1 MKDYSLIFA
10 ITKPIIPV
18 QQPTY
23 SVIVPVFNSEDTL
36 EELFARSKVV
46 FEQLDATFEF
56 IFVEDCGRDDSW
68 SVLQKIKKENPE
80 LVTVIKLHRNYG
92 QHNASICGF
101 GFARGEMI
109 ITIDDDLQHP
119 PEEIPKL
126 IEKQKEND
134 ADIVYGIFRKKQHS
148 KVRNAGSRSVKATS
162 KMLLE
167 GTGKGSSFRLIK
179 KDIIEK
185 LLEHTIHF
193 VFIDQ
198 LLLWHTNDIDFVEVE
213 HHKRKIKKSGYT
225 TRKLFS
231 VVSDLT
237 YFYTN
242 IPLKLMVWG
251 GLVMS
256 LVFFLFGLR
265 FILQKWLFNVTVPG
279 YTSTIVAILF
289 STGIIV
295 FSLGIIGGYLSRI
308 YMVQSK
314 KPPFTIKKVL

>member
-1 MKDYSLIFA
+1 MS
-10 ITKPIIPV
+10 
-18 QQPTY
+18 QPTY

-36 EELFARSKVV
+36 EELFKRSKAV
-46 FEQLDATFEF
+46 FEQLEATFEF

-68 SVLQKIKKENPE
+68 KVLQQMKKEYPE
-80 LVTVIKLHRNYG
+80 LITAIKLHRNYG
-92 QHNASICGF
+92 QHNATICGF
-101 GFARGEMI
+101 SFARGEFI

-126 IEKQKEND
+126 IEKQREDD
-134 ADIVYGIFRKKQHS
+134 ADIVYGVFTRKQHS
-148 KVRNAGSRSVKATS
+148 RVRNIGSQSVRRTS
-162 KMLLE
+162 RLLLE

-179 KDIIEK
+179 KDIISK

-198 LLLWHTNDIDFVEVE
+198 LLLWHTNDIDFVKVE
-213 HHKRKIKKSGYT
+213 HHKRRLKKSGYT
-225 TRKLFS
+225 TKKLFML
-231 VVSDLT
+231 VSDLT

-256 LVFFLFGLR
+256 LIFFLFGIR

-279 YTSTIVAILF
+279 YTSTIVTILF

>member
-1 MKDYSLIFA
+1 M
-10 ITKPIIPV
+10 IPV

-36 EELFARSKVV
+36 EELFSRSKLV
-46 FEQLDATFEF
+46 FEQMGASFEF
-56 IFVEDCGRDDSW
+56 IFVEDCGRDGSW
-68 SVLQKIKKENPE
+68 KVLQALKKEYPE
-80 LVTVIKLHRNYG
+80 LITAIKLHRNYG
-92 QHNASICGF
+92 QHNATICGF
-101 GFARGEMI
+101 SFARGEML

-119 PEEIPKL
+119 PEELPKL
-126 IEKQKEND
+126 IEKQKEED
-134 ADIVYGIFRKKQHS
+134 SDIVYGIFRKKKHS
-148 KVRNAGSRSVKATS
+148 KVRNMGSRSAKATS
-162 KMLLE
+162 RMLLE
-167 GTGKGSSFRLIK
+167 GTGKGSSLRMIK
-179 KDIIEK
+179 KEIVEK

-198 LLLWHTNDIDFVEVE
+198 LLLWHTNDICFVEVE
-213 HHKRKIKKSGYT
+213 HHKRKVKRSGYT
-225 TRKLFS
+225 TRKLFNL
-231 VVSDLT
+231 VSDLT

-251 GLVMS
+251 GLLMS
-256 LVFFLFGLR
+256 FIFFLFGLR
-265 FILQKWLFNVTVPG
+265 FILQKWLFNVSVPG
-279 YTSTIVAILF
+279 YTSTIVVIAF

>member
-1 MKDYSLIFA
+1 
-10 ITKPIIPV
+10 
-18 QQPTY
+18 
-23 SVIVPVFNSEDTL
+23 
-36 EELFARSKVV
+36 
-46 FEQLDATFEF
+46 
-56 IFVEDCGRDDSW
+56 
-68 SVLQKIKKENPE
+68 
-80 LVTVIKLHRNYG
+80 HRNYG
-92 QHNASICGF
+92 QHNATICGF
-101 GFARGEMI
+101 SFARGEFI

-119 PEEIPKL
+119 PEELVKL
-126 IEKQKEND
+126 INKQKED
-134 ADIVYGIFRKKQHS
+134 DPDIVYGVFTRKQHS
-148 KVRNAGSRSVKATS
+148 RVRNIGSQSVRRTS
-162 KMLLE
+162 RLLLE

-179 KDIIEK
+179 KDIISK

-198 LLLWHTNDIDFVEVE
+198 LLLWHTNDIDFVKVE
-213 HHKRKIKKSGYT
+213 HHKRRLKKSGYT
-225 TRKLFS
+225 TKKLFML
-231 VVSDLT
+231 VSDLT

-256 LVFFLFGLR
+256 LIFFLFGIR

-279 YTSTIVAILF
+279 YTSTIVTILF

>member
-1 MKDYSLIFA
+1 MS
-10 ITKPIIPV
+10 
-18 QQPTY
+18 QPTY

-36 EELFARSKVV
+36 EELFSRTRAV
-46 FEQLDATFEF
+46 FEQLEATFEI

-68 SVLQKIKKENPE
+68 KVLQQMKKEYPE
-80 LVTVIKLHRNYG
+80 LITAIKLHRNYG
-92 QHNASICGF
+92 QHNATICGF
-101 GFARGEMI
+101 SFARGEFI

-119 PEEIPKL
+119 PEELVKL
-126 IEKQKEND
+126 INEQKEDD
-134 ADIVYGIFRKKQHS
+134 ADIVYGVFNRKQHS
-148 KVRNAGSRSVKATS
+148 RIRNLGSRSVRRTS
-162 KMLLE
+162 RLLLE

-179 KDIIEK
+179 KDIISK
-185 LLEHTIHF
+185 LLENTIHF

-198 LLLWHTNDIDFVEVE
+198 LLLWHTNDIAFVVVE
-213 HHKRKIKKSGYT
+213 HHKRRLKKSGYT
-225 TRKLFS
+225 TKKLFKL
-231 VVSDLT
+231 VSDLT

-256 LVFFLFGLR
+256 FVFFLFGLR

-279 YTSTIVAILF
+279 YTSTIVTILF

>member
-1 MKDYSLIFA
+1 M
-10 ITKPIIPV
+10 

-23 SVIVPVFNSEDTL
+23 SVVVPVYNSEDTL
-36 EELFARSKVV
+36 EELFSRSKAV
-46 FEQLDATFEF
+46 FEQLGASFEF
-56 IFVEDCGRDDSW
+56 IFVEDCGKDDSW
-68 SVLQKIKKENPE
+68 RVLQELKNANPE
-80 LVTVIKLHRNYG
+80 IITAIKLHRNYG

-101 GFARGEMI
+101 GFARGEMV

-126 IEKQKEND
+126 IEKQREDD

-148 KVRNAGSRSVKATS
+148 KVRNIGSSSAKATS
-162 KMLLE
+162 KLLLE

-179 KDIIEK
+179 KDIIAK
-185 LLEHTIHF
+185 LLENIIHF
-193 VFIDQ
+193 AFIDQ

-213 HHKRKIKKSGYT
+213 HHKRKAKTSGYT

-231 VVSDLT
+231 LVTDLT

-251 GLVMS
+251 GLIMS

-279 YTSTIVAILF
+279 YTSTIVVILF

-308 YMVQSK
+308 YMVQSR
-314 KPPFTIKKVL
+314 KPLFTIKKVL

>member
-1 MKDYSLIFA
+1 MIS
-10 ITKPIIPV
+10 V

-36 EELFARSKVV
+36 EELFARSKAV
-46 FEQLDATFEF
+46 FEQMDASFEF
-56 IFVEDCGRDDSW
+56 IFVEDCGRDGSW
-68 SVLQKIKKENPE
+68 KVLQTLKKEYPE
-80 LVTVIKLHRNYG
+80 LITAIKLHRNYG
-92 QHNASICGF
+92 QHNATICGF
-101 GFARGEMI
+101 SFARGEMI
-109 ITIDDDLQHP
+109 ITIDDDLQHL
-119 PEEIPKL
+119 PEELPKL
-126 IEKQKEND
+126 IEKQQEDD
-134 ADIVYGIFRKKQHS
+134 ADIVYGIFRKKKHS
-148 KVRNAGSRSVKATS
+148 KARNIGSRSAKATS

-167 GTGKGSSFRLIK
+167 GTGKGSSLRMIK
-179 KDIIEK
+179 KEIVEK

-198 LLLWHTNDIDFVEVE
+198 LLLWHTNDISFVEVE
-213 HHKRKIKKSGYT
+213 HHKRREKRSGYT
-225 TRKLFS
+225 TKKLFML
-231 VVSDLT
+231 VSDLT

-251 GLVMS
+251 GLLMS
-256 LVFFLFGLR
+256 FVFFLFGLR
-265 FILQKWLFNVTVPG
+265 FILQKWLFNVSVPG
-279 YTSTIVAILF
+279 YTSTIVVILF